1 MQLFSQPPIRSFAPT
16 VIPDDVPVYR
26 ISGKGFY
33 GVDANG
39 FDFLFETGSII
50 AFDDEPNKDMEPLNQ
65 LATERLNKFFEKIDA
80 KGREMAEKTGR
91 AYISQSD
98 AFRNAYAMAKDE
110 AKGVRVLN
118 SREPTPILGG
128 KKRGRN
134 AGATRLEISPDT
146 SPEVISTAS
155 VAKKERDAVNRV
167 EKF

>member
-1 MQLFSQPPIRSFAPT
+1 MQLYSQRPLQSYSPT

-26 ISGKGFY
+26 VGGKGFF

-39 FDFLFETGSII
+39 YDFLFEAGSII
-50 AFDDEPNKDMEPLNQ
+50 AFEDEPNKDMEPLNQ
-65 LATERLNKFFEKIDA
+65 LATDRLNRFFEKIDA

-128 KKRGRN
+128 KKRGRPKS
-134 AGATRLEISPDT
+134 GASKLEINLDHG
-146 SPEVISTAS
+146 EGVQIATAS
-155 VAKKERDAVNRV
+155 KTGKGAVNKTD
-167 EKF
+167 KF